1 MEEIIKEEILR
12 RRTQNVRKVDSAI
25 ALLELQIKTCIR
37 NLGKCSEDTEDEKRQ
52 KIEEEIE
59 LYTKLLSGAV
69 IIWCE
74 CLIKALFYEPGAF
87 KVEQINRLLSRQTS
101 LEQKWQLALN
111 CAFFKSHYQS
121 LGEYDEKYD
130 PANPT
135 PNDDKIK
142 DLPNYDA
149 IKKLKKLIGK
159 IEDGEEPSETSSF
172 VSAEPLKTALVPAI
186 AIRNKIQHGD
196 WVYAFKE
203 ATFNSDKTLKQA
215 PIYDDAITS
224 KVNEEN
230 ILTLRLKRN
239 SFTMMYQLIKDLAVF
254 KRYGKHRV
262 NSDRTPF
269 QSNFRKMYKKIL
281 FNQTRL
287 ENANYDKYKADLI
300 SSSERG
306 YEWKIRNQNTDGNTN
321 H

>member
-1 MEEIIKEEILR
+1 MEEITKEEVLR

-37 NLGKCSEDTEDEKRQ
+37 NLGKCSEDEKRQ

-87 KVEQINRLLSRQTS
+87 KEEQINRLLSRQTS

-121 LGEYDEKYD
+121 LEKYD
-130 PANPT
+130 EEYKPT
-135 PNDDKIK
+135 EPIPKDDTIK
-142 DLPNYDA
+142 KLPNYND
-149 IKKLKKLIGK
+149 IKKLKELIGK
-159 IEDGEEPSETSSF
+159 IEDGEEP
-172 VSAEPLKTALVPAI
+172 LKTALVPAI
-186 AIRNKIQHGD
+186 DIRNKIQHGD

-203 ATFNSDKTLKQA
+203 ATFNPDKTLKEA
-215 PIYDDAITS
+215 PIYDDATTS
-224 KVNEEN
+224 KVNDEN
-230 ILTLRLKRN
+230 ILTLRIKRN
-239 SFTMMYQLIKDLAVF
+239 SFRMIYQLIKDLVVF
-254 KRYGKHRV
+254 KQYGKYRG
-262 NSDRTPF
+262 NKGTSPDSTPF
-269 QSNFRKMYKKIL
+269 QGNFRKMYKKIL
-281 FNQTRL
+281 YNQTLL
-287 ENANYDKYKADLI
+287 ENANYDKYKAHLI
-300 SSSERG
+300 SSSERES
-306 YEWKIRNQNTDGNTN
+306 EWKKIRNRDTNGNTN